1 MDKERK
7 TALIV
12 DDDEDYLFQ
21 MEANLQRLDYEVT
34 TASSVQEATAIMEEN
49 RDVDLVLVDLMMD
62 NMDDGFVLAHKIR
75 RINEN
80 IPIIMT
86 TSVAKDTGYEFDSV
100 KGENREWLKIDK
112 ILNKPV
118 RFEQLKTVL
127 ATLK

>member
-1 MDKERK
+1 
-7 TALIV
+7 
-12 DDDEDYLFQ
+12 
-21 MEANLQRLDYEVT
+21 
-34 TASSVQEATAIMEEN
+34 
-49 RDVDLVLVDLMMD
+49 
-62 NMDDGFVLAHKIR
+62 DGFVLTHKIR

-86 TSVAKDTGYEFDSV
+86 TSVARDTGYEFDSV

-127 ATLK
+127 ATLKQVLPGE